1 MKLGGVTTKPA
12 IPTRGPGLSSD
23 GGRRPSIWRS
33 AKLLFGARSLARRYK
48 SATRGA
54 AWQVRSRFCQRPIS
68 RRHRTINGMRRKV
81 GSSRSDLLLDTCA
94 VLWLAEGAE
103 LGGDARKAV
112 SENKLNVSPIT
123 VWEIANLVRKKRIVL
138 AMSVTKWFR

>member
-1 MKLGGVTTKPA
+1 M
-12 IPTRGPGLSSD
+12 
-23 GGRRPSIWRS
+23 
-33 AKLLFGARSLARRYK
+33 
-48 SATRGA
+48 
-54 AWQVRSRFCQRPIS
+54 
-68 RRHRTINGMRRKV
+68 
-81 GSSRSDLLLDTCA
+81 SDLLLDTCA

-138 AMSVTKWFR
+138 AMSVTKWFRQTVDMMEAAMPELTIDILAGSCELPGSPPGDPADRIIIATARESSMVLVTRDKDILAYSRSGYVRTMAC